1 MSINRWTDLVAML
14 PRPDTPK
21 QSKQS
26 QTLPDNPK
34 QSQTIPDSPKQSQNS
49 RQPPQKGERD
59 EKQESHYYKQGYDF
73 GIVLYNKNIDK
84 LVRMDVDEK
93 E

>member
-1 MSINRWTDLVAML
+1 MSIQRDQLATSNT
-14 PRPDTPK
+14 T
-21 QSKQS
+21 S
-26 QTLPDNPK
+26 
-34 QSQTIPDSPKQSQNS
+34 DSSTSERNYNYIQRKINEF
-49 RQPPQKGERD
+49 KDGVVDGFFHGERD

-84 LVRMDVDEK
+84 LVRMDVNEK

>member
-1 MSINRWTDLVAML
+1 MSVERDQLADKLIEAHHLDKKIESNGVLKAFKDGVTDGL
-14 PRPDTPK
+14 
-21 QSKQS
+21 
-26 QTLPDNPK
+26 
-34 QSQTIPDSPKQSQNS
+34 IY
-49 RQPPQKGERD
+49 GERD
-59 EKQESHYYKQGYDF
+59 EKQESYYYKQGYDF

>member
-1 MSINRWTDLVAML
+1 MSVERDQLATSNTKSDSSTSERNYNYIQRKINEFKDGVV
-14 PRPDTPK
+14 DGFFH
-21 QSKQS
+21 
-26 QTLPDNPK
+26 
-34 QSQTIPDSPKQSQNS
+34 
-49 RQPPQKGERD
+49 GERD

>member
-1 MSINRWTDLVAML
+1 MSIQRDQLATSNT
-14 PRPDTPK
+14 T
-21 QSKQS
+21 S
-26 QTLPDNPK
+26 
-34 QSQTIPDSPKQSQNS
+34 DSSTSERNYNYIQRKINEF
-49 RQPPQKGERD
+49 KDGVVDGFFDGERD

>member
-1 MSINRWTDLVAML
+1 MSVTRDQLSTSNTKSDSSTSERNYNYIQRKINEFKDGVV
-14 PRPDTPK
+14 DCFFH
-21 QSKQS
+21 
-26 QTLPDNPK
+26 
-34 QSQTIPDSPKQSQNS
+34 
-49 RQPPQKGERD
+49 GERD

-93 E
+93 K

>member
-1 MSINRWTDLVAML
+1 MSVTRDQLSTSNTTSDSSTSERNYNYIQRKINEFKDGVV
-14 PRPDTPK
+14 DGFF
-21 QSKQS
+21 
-26 QTLPDNPK
+26 D
-34 QSQTIPDSPKQSQNS
+34 
-49 RQPPQKGERD
+49 GERD

>member
-1 MSINRWTDLVAML
+1 MSIQRDQLATSNT
-14 PRPDTPK
+14 T
-21 QSKQS
+21 S
-26 QTLPDNPK
+26 
-34 QSQTIPDSPKQSQNS
+34 DSSTSERNYNYIQRKINDF
-49 RQPPQKGERD
+49 KDGVVDGFFHGERD

-84 LVRMDVDEK
+84 LVRMDVNEK

>member
-1 MSINRWTDLVAML
+1 MSVTRDQLSTSNTKSDSSTSERNYNYIQRKINEYKDRVVDGFFH
-14 PRPDTPK
+14 
-21 QSKQS
+21 
-26 QTLPDNPK
+26 
-34 QSQTIPDSPKQSQNS
+34 
-49 RQPPQKGERD
+49 GERD

-84 LVRMDVDEK
+84 LVRMYVDDK

>member
-1 MSINRWTDLVAML
+1 MSVTRDQLATSNTTSDSSTSERNYNYIQRKINEFKDGVV
-14 PRPDTPK
+14 DGFF
-21 QSKQS
+21 
-26 QTLPDNPK
+26 D
-34 QSQTIPDSPKQSQNS
+34 
-49 RQPPQKGERD
+49 GERD

>member
-1 MSINRWTDLVAML
+1 MSIQRDQLATSNTTSDSS
-14 PRPDTPK
+14 T
-21 QSKQS
+21 S
-26 QTLPDNPK
+26 QRNYNYIQRKINEFKDGVV
-34 QSQTIPDSPKQSQNS
+34 DGFFD
-49 RQPPQKGERD
+49 GERD

>member
-1 MSINRWTDLVAML
+1 MSVTRDQLSTSNTKSDSSTSERNYNYIQRKINEFKDGVV
-14 PRPDTPK
+14 DGFFH
-21 QSKQS
+21 
-26 QTLPDNPK
+26 
-34 QSQTIPDSPKQSQNS
+34 
-49 RQPPQKGERD
+49 GERD

-84 LVRMDVDEK
+84 LVRMDVNEK

>member
-1 MSINRWTDLVAML
+1 MSVTRDQLSTSNTKSDSSTSERNYNYIQRKINEFKDGVV
-14 PRPDTPK
+14 DGFF
-21 QSKQS
+21 
-26 QTLPDNPK
+26 D
-34 QSQTIPDSPKQSQNS
+34 
-49 RQPPQKGERD
+49 GERD

-93 E
+93 K

>member
-1 MSINRWTDLVAML
+1 MSVERDQLATSNTTSDSSTSERNYNYIQRKINEFKDGVV
-14 PRPDTPK
+14 DGFFH
-21 QSKQS
+21 
-26 QTLPDNPK
+26 
-34 QSQTIPDSPKQSQNS
+34 
-49 RQPPQKGERD
+49 GERD

-84 LVRMDVDEK
+84 LVRMDVNEK

>member
-1 MSINRWTDLVAML
+1 MSVTRDQLSTSNTKSDSSTSERNYNYIQRKINEFKDGVV
-14 PRPDTPK
+14 DGFF
-21 QSKQS
+21 
-26 QTLPDNPK
+26 D
-34 QSQTIPDSPKQSQNS
+34 
-49 RQPPQKGERD
+49 GERD